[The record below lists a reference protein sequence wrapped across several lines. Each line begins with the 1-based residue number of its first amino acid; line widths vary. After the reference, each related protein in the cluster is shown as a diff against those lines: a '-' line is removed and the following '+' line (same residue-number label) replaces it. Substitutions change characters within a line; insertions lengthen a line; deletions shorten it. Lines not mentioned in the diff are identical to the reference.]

1 MPNIKSMLP
10 LQKGDMLY
18 INSLI
23 TDDNKPFMAIVIDY
37 ETKPG
42 SRPFPV
48 IDKRFK
54 HKNAGDQ
61 LFRHRKVQEH
71 HITALH
77 EGKQIKIIDT
87 ISKLTHI
94 EIIRPDVDL

>member
-1 MPNIKSMLP
+1 MNIKSMLP

-37 ETKPG
+37 EAKDGT
-42 SRPFPV
+42 RPFPV
-48 IDKRFK
+48 IDNRFK
-54 HKNAGDQ
+54 HKNKGEQ

-77 EGKQIKIIDT
+77 NGKQIKIIEC
-87 ISKLTHI
+87 ISKLSHI
-94 EIIRPDVDL
+94 EIIRPNE